1 MKFKNKTEMLIH
13 EVESRIAH
21 HKRYR
26 EKLIEEALKLSSS
39 NPRKQQ
45 LLDAA
50 KRFAISIENSQT
62 ELYKLYAQRAGAN
75 A

>member
-1 MKFKNKTEMLIH
+1 MKFKNKTEMLIR

-26 EKLIEEALKLSSS
+26 EQLIEEALKLSSS
-39 NPRKQQ
+39 NPRQEE
-45 LLDAA
+45 LLTAA
-50 KRFAISIENSQT
+50 KRFAMAIENSQAD
-62 ELYKLYAQRAGAN
+62 LYKLYAQRAGAN